1 MLKQLENAQYCYFKC
16 LDQQSETPKYTI
28 YKDKGAKHQI
38 LDLQQAN
45 DLHLCLTKKL
55 KWLTISENNSF
66 FNFLMITQSIS
77 NLWKTGF
84 HELLAAQNENKHWP
98 TQTQSSQNAKSVQ
111 SK

>member
-55 KWLTISENNSF
+55 K
-66 FNFLMITQSIS
+66 
-77 NLWKTGF
+77 
-84 HELLAAQNENKHWP
+84 
-98 TQTQSSQNAKSVQ
+98 
-111 SK
+111 